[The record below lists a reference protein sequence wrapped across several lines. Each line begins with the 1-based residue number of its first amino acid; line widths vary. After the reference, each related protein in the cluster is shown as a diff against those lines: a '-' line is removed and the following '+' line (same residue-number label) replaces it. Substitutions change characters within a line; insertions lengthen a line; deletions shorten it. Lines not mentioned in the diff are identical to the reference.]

1 MGSDD
6 AANRVDTKVGRLLE
20 EYDLGE
26 EYGAELE
33 RAWTGADRERRS
45 LRDLAEQFN
54 RDLLA
59 AAMDEAGMSPVAGEV
74 ENLHRLLTT
83 DEETAGTRTEVRRRL
98 AQNGVGVE
106 DLESDFVTHQ
116 AIRSYLRRE
125 RGAEY
130 HQPDVED
137 RIERTAESVGRLRSR
152 LATITESNLEQLR
165 AADELTLGEFRLFTS
180 VDVLCEDCGSQYPAT
195 ELLERGGCDCDGAE
209 TD

>member
-1 MGSDD
+1 MGSGDD
-6 AANRVDTKVGRLLE
+6 GVETKVGRLLE

-33 RAWTGADRERRS
+33 RAWTGADGERTS
-45 LRDLAEQFN
+45 LRDLADEFN
-54 RDLLA
+54 HDLLA
-59 AAMDEAGMSPVAGEV
+59 AAMDAAGMSPVAGEV

-83 DEETAGTRTEVRRRL
+83 EEETAGTRTEVRRRL
-98 AQNGVGVE
+98 SQNGIDVE

-116 AIRSYLRRE
+116 AIRSYLQRE

-130 HQPDVED
+130 RKPDAAD
-137 RIERTAESVGRLRSR
+137 RVERTAESVGRLRSR

-165 AADELTLGEFRLFTS
+165 DGDELTLGEFRLFTS

-195 ELLERGGCDCDGAE
+195 ELLERGGCDCEASH